1 MNYPVLYSFKRCP
14 YAMRA
19 RMALKLADIKCE
31 LREVRLNNK
40 PNHMLEVSP
49 KGTVPI
55 LILKDNVIDESMEII
70 NWVLTK
76 VDLFKNDISQDQ
88 MDLSEEIILNF
99 DNKFKHHLD
108 RYKYSTRYEDADLE
122 FHQNECLNILYD
134 LEKIISNGDWIF
146 GDKLNKLDI
155 SILPFIRQYRI
166 ANPEWFD
173 SQKDICKVK
182 KILRNFLDSKLFIE
196 IMQVYDVWEEGSDP
210 TYFPI

>member
-55 LILKDNVIDESMEII
+55 LILKDNVIDESIEII

-76 VDLFKNDISQDQ
+76 ADLFKNDISKDQ
-88 MDLSEEIILNF
+88 MELSEEIILIF
-99 DNKFKHHLD
+99 DNKFKYHLD
-108 RYKYSTRYEDADLE
+108 RYKYATRYENQDPLLHRSECKKILLQVGDL
-122 FHQNECLNILYD
+122 
-134 LEKIISNGDWIF
+134 ISDKDYFF
-146 GDKLNKLDI
+146 GTELNKIDI
-155 SILPFIRQYRI
+155 SILPFIRQFRI
-166 ANPEWFD
+166 ADIKWFD
-173 SQKDICKVK
+173 EDMNIPKMQKYVHK
-182 KILRNFLDSKLFIE
+182 FLESKLLEDVMINIE
-196 IMQVYDVWEEGSDP
+196 EWKEGADIKI
-210 TYFPI
+210 FP